1 MMQLATGNQFLGSG
15 IFLLYHIISP
25 SFASPTQHVLK
36 RSEVAP
42 SKPKMKLEDIS
53 EALLN
58 FFNPVTCRPK
68 EDQALVACPAG
79 ENINKTTCLEN
90 KCCHSSKG
98 RSALSCYIPL
108 QDGKCACSQRRL
120 QFSSLDHASLM
131 QPCIKPTAPQQTLR
145 LFGLGFGGV
154 VIFGCLPLCCC
165 TYLQRSSCTNPLRRP
180 NKEVEEIVKKQRER
194 RKNIGSFLLN
204 LLKEDAEDHKSKK
217 KENDGH
223 SMVMQ
228 VLVLFLDIYIIWFVY
243 GTIVAKILVLFQKE
257 AEQFSFYLSVSTG
270 DS

>member
-1 MMQLATGNQFLGSG
+1 MMQMATGNQFLGSG

-90 KCCHSSKG
+90 KCCRSSKG

-108 QDGKCACSQRRL
+108 QDVL
-120 QFSSLDHASLM
+120 V
-131 QPCIKPTAPQQTLR
+131 PTLYEDQTKKWR
-145 LFGLGFGGV
+145 K
-154 VIFGCLPLCCC
+154 
-165 TYLQRSSCTNPLRRP
+165 LRRS
-180 NKEVEEIVKKQRER
+180 RER
-194 RKNIGSFLLN
+194 GVKT
-204 LLKEDAEDHKSKK
+204 
-217 KENDGH
+217 
-223 SMVMQ
+223 
-228 VLVLFLDIYIIWFVY
+228 LVV
-243 GTIVAKILVLFQKE
+243 
-257 AEQFSFYLSVSTG
+257 FY
-270 DS
+270 